1 MNNVKKRSKKENKK
15 NTEKEKKK
23 SMLTFSIQFWEWS
36 KRIKKDVE
44 KKETWQAQL

>member
-23 SMLTFSIQFWEWS
+23 SMLTFSIQFWE
-36 KRIKKDVE
+36 
-44 KKETWQAQL
+44 